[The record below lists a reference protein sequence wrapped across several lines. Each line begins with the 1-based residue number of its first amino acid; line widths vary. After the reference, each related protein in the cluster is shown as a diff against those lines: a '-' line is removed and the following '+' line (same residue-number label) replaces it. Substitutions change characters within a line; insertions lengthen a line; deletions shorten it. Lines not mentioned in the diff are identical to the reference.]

1 MGASAGV
8 LKRKAVWLVLAA
20 GPFSALLWVVLTQ
33 GPLAPVKVTVDR
45 VRVSDLAPEVFGVG
59 NIEARHTYLV
69 APAMGGRVS
78 RVLVDQG
85 DRVLAGQVVA
95 EIDPVDLA
103 DKQNSSEQM
112 AARAASTVKVAEAQ
126 LQEAQSRGKTTAA
139 GYARFAELHGRGF
152 VSQEMLDAKL
162 HERTAAVAAVEAASA
177 NLSAARRDQARFR
190 AEAAG
195 ISKLRDQTR
204 LTSPVN
210 GIVAARLT
218 EVGNMLAPGQPALQV
233 IDPNDLWIKTR
244 VDQRQA
250 GLLSAGL
257 KAAVVL
263 RSQPQQRIAGTL
275 ERVDLISDA
284 VTEERMVNVAFTA
297 PGLRASLGEFAE
309 VIFQLPRMKQVRA
322 LPSAAVKR
330 IGQQEAVWLLQ
341 DGRARL
347 RTIRTGLTTLDGQV
361 QVIEG
366 LNEQDAVIVYSQQ
379 ALRDGLKVRVVAE
392 LTGN

>member
-152 VSQEMLDAKL
+152 VSHEMLDAKL